1 MSGEAEKIKGISH
14 PKAAVSENGAQFRS
28 LDPPVNH
35 SPSAGAAPTTAAPAW
50 RKVALQEGVRR
61 ISVCSPL
68 RVRLTESI
76 SITARNSPTQ

>member
-35 SPSAGAAPTTAAPAW
+35 SPSAGAAPTTAAPA
-50 RKVALQEGVRR
+50 
-61 ISVCSPL
+61 
-68 RVRLTESI
+68 
-76 SITARNSPTQ
+76 